1 MASASPA
8 QAVAHPNWD
17 MGVKIS
23 VDSATLMNKGLEL
36 IEAHHLFGMPAERI
50 DVVVHPQSI
59 IHSMVAY
66 ADGSVV
72 AQLGDQDMRV
82 PIAHALAW
90 PRRMHTTAARLDF
103 ARLTALTFE
112 PPDPVRFPAL
122 QLARDTL
129 REGANGPIILNAAN
143 EIAVDA
149 YLSSKIGFLD
159 IVRVVENVMQEVVGS
174 LRSGNVPARFEDIC
188 AIDERA
194 RDVAR
199 RLCGGA
205 R

>member
-1 MASASPA
+1 
-8 QAVAHPNWD
+8 
-17 MGVKIS
+17 
-23 VDSATLMNKGLEL
+23 
-36 IEAHHLFGMPAERI
+36 
-50 DVVVHPQSI
+50 
-59 IHSMVAY
+59 
-66 ADGSVV
+66 
-72 AQLGDQDMRV
+72 
-82 PIAHALAW
+82 
-90 PRRMHTTAARLDF
+90 MHTTAARLDF